1 MFRAQALAAALLLA
15 SLLANPDA
23 ALGQRHGGH
32 GAGSMPGVAGRPD
45 GVQEKDTL
53 KDFHEAMA
61 VQATRQ
67 QIAEF
72 QLLLQSSDAAKA
84 AVESYLDQAA
94 KTDSPVQSPVQLD
107 QALQTARSGG
117 RKFIE
122 GFSPKQKS
130 GLKDAIKRLE
140 KADSSLDD
148 EQKKFDQSLRTAGR
162 ANPGLDSRLETLDK
176 SLTEFANQQL
186 AIGREMGITL
196 ASGQDLTFSLPTV
209 NRTVS
214 PGNPAVEV
222 FVAGVLSQTAAQGS
236 QRTFKLELTGDLSDL
251 QRNITELLRPQLETA
266 NPCGERLGIRQVDL
280 TPSNSASVLLLKLHY
295 ERWSCM
301 RLSGQT
307 VSNELA
313 ESDGAVEIRLVP
325 AIESANGLNLAATF
339 GRIDAGG
346 LMGDAMRSGDLGDNL
361 RAKAAQSVLSVLR
374 TAMDFKAVL
383 PAVLQGSIAL
393 QNARFQPAGVGNVSL
408 LLQGQVQLSDE
419 QANVLARQLNQ
430 TLSAQGPPPQT
441 APQ

>member
-222 FVAGVLSQTAAQGS
+222 AVAGVLSQTAAQGS